1 MNIERKDILSRT
13 SYMQVIDTGSKV
25 KVKNTTGFQWEIEN
39 PIIQNECKSANFFN
53 KEEVVSRT
61 RICEILEST
70 NGAVFTVTFSKQI
83 TEEDILSKL
92 LDIGLENT
100 QENEGVWVDKN
111 DYSLLTK
118 EILKGEE
125 RTLIG
130 YLIDTKQ
137 EFGRYK
143 VIDLEVQFNDPK
155 AHALRQVDS
164 KTISELIYNS
174 VKYKVKK

>member
-1 MNIERKDILSRT
+1 MDIKRNDILSRT

-25 KVKNTTGFQWEIEN
+25 SVKNTNDLKWNITNDIL
-39 PIIQNECKSANFFN
+39 QNECKSANFFN
-53 KEEVVSRT
+53 KEETVSRT
-61 RICEILEST
+61 KICEILEST
-70 NGAVFTVTFSKQI
+70 NGAVFTVVFNKQI
-83 TEEDILSKL
+83 TEEQL
-92 LDIGLENT
+92 L
-100 QENEGVWVDKN
+100 N
-111 DYSLLTK
+111 DLRNIASYGDVEDVEQLTK
-118 EILKGEE
+118 DILKGEE

-143 VIDLEVQFNDPK
+143 VVDLEVQFNDPK

-164 KTISELIYNS
+164 KTISELIFNS